1 MCGGNARAILPAL
14 CPRRARTRRRS
25 GPGPAHFAD
34 ARPAPPAGGRK
45 KKAAQPGGSRYDN
58 SLALLTQR
66 FVKLIQDSPQGNVDL
81 NEAAQQLGVQKRRIY
96 DITNVLEGI
105 GLVEKTSKN
114 NIRWRSATGPAQR
127 TRAPLP
133 RKLQSDPAIGVRA
146 AGLR

>member
-1 MCGGNARAILPAL
+1 MRGGSAGAILPSPRPQRAQK
-14 CPRRARTRRRS
+14 RRAAECRPVHSDDAR
-25 GPGPAHFAD
+25 PGPA
-34 ARPAPPAGGRK
+34 AGGRK

-114 NIRWRSATGPAQR
+114 NIRWRSAPEPRPTPA
-127 TRAPLP
+127 RALP
-133 RKLQSDPAIGVRA
+133 ARKAP
-146 AGLR
+146 